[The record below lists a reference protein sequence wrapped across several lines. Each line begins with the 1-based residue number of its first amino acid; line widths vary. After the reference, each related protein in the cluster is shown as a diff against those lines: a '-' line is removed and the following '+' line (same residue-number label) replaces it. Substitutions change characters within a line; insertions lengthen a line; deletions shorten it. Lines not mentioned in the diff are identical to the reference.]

1 MIERHDGWL
10 FLSHSNKDFE
20 QVRQIRNVLEEQGFH
35 PITFFLKCLD
45 DGAELE
51 ELLKREISA
60 RRWFVYVKSE
70 NSEAS
75 KWVKEE
81 RNYAE
86 SIGKTVYTVDV
97 PEAGSKPNYLQQLE
111 LLLKRATV
119 FMSYSQSDRDIAKV
133 IREKLSA
140 NDFQVWVDEDLYFT
154 PAWQYEMAKQIDNAG
169 LCLLLISNR
178 SVKSHHVRVE
188 SYRAYSEHRRVIA
201 IMVGDVQLSHGLQDF
216 VPFIPRFRVSET
228 PTQEELD
235 ALIEYITKF

>member
-86 SIGKTVYTVDV
+86 SIGKTIYTVDV
-97 PEAGSKPNYLQQLE
+97 PEAGSKPNYLQQMKM
-111 LLLKRATV
+111 LLKRATV
-119 FMSYSQSDRDIAKV
+119 FMSYSQSDGEIAKV
-133 IREKLSA
+133 IREKLGA
-140 NDFQVWVDEDLYFT
+140 NDFQVWWDEDLYFT
-154 PAWQYEMAKQIDNAG
+154 PKWGHEMEKQIESAG
-169 LCLLLISNR
+169 LCLLLISDR
-178 SVKSHHVRVE
+178 SVESHHVRVE

-201 IMVGDVQLSHGLQDF
+201 IMVGDVQLKRGLQDF
-216 VPFIPRFRVSET
+216 VPFIPQFRISET

-235 ALIEYITKF
+235 ALVEYITKF